1 MPPPGQGSSAS
12 LPKPL
17 CSDNLGS
24 ANLTDA
30 GVRSMVINGRTLLE
44 SRLSLVPPYKI
55 FLNAGESQVVRW
67 AKVDDDTP

>member
-30 GVRSMVINGRTLLE
+30 GVRSMVINLGMFQEYLL
-44 SRLSLVPPYKI
+44 R
-55 FLNAGESQVVRW
+55 
-67 AKVDDDTP
+67 

>member
-30 GVRSMVINGRTLLE
+30 DVRSMVINRRTLLE
-44 SRLSLVPPYKI
+44 SRLSFVPPYKI
-55 FLNAGESQVVRW
+55 SSGESQVVKW

>member
-30 GVRSMVINGRTLLE
+30 DVCSMVTEFSSVSGTIGMFPL
-44 SRLSLVPPYKI
+44 I
-55 FLNAGESQVVRW
+55 
-67 AKVDDDTP
+67 

>member
-1 MPPPGQGSSAS
+1 MPPLGQGSSAS

-30 GVRSMVINGRTLLE
+30 GVRSMVINGRAL
-44 SRLSLVPPYKI
+44 
-55 FLNAGESQVVRW
+55 
-67 AKVDDDTP
+67 

>member
-30 GVRSMVINGRTLLE
+30 DVRSMVINRRTLLE

-55 FLNAGESQVVRW
+55 SSGESQVVKW

>member
-30 GVRSMVINGRTLLE
+30 NVCPVVTKLPSVSGTTRTV
-44 SRLSLVPPYKI
+44 SLI
-55 FLNAGESQVVRW
+55 
-67 AKVDDDTP
+67 

>member
-30 GVRSMVINGRTLLE
+30 DGRSMVINLGMFLEYLL
-44 SRLSLVPPYKI
+44 R
-55 FLNAGESQVVRW
+55 
-67 AKVDDDTP
+67 